1 MCPKNM
7 GLVERKKCKVRRF
20 HALIRTFPDQSWK
33 KIWICSFS
41 SQIHPSL
48 CHLSAHLEAPRIIV
62 SGFFSNPLFSPA
74 PSSCT
79 LLKSSSNHKRHR
91 GSIQQPAIW
100 RSGPRSARRAS
111 WSGRCSPG
119 WTGLVARE
127 PKAPAA
133 ALMNVALI
141 HSNLNSP

>member
-1 MCPKNM
+1 MDSKEFLP
-7 GLVERKKCKVRRF
+7 
-20 HALIRTFPDQSWK
+20 ALIRTFPDQSWK

-62 SGFFSNPLFSPA
+62 SGFFSNPLSSPA

-79 LLKSSSNHKRHR
+79 LRKSSSNHKRHR

-111 WSGRCSPG
+111 WSGRCSPR
-119 WTGLVARE
+119 WKGLAARE
-127 PKAPAA
+127 PKAPEAA
-133 ALMNVALI
+133 HVNDVKSR
-141 HSNLNSP
+141 SNHPHLKRDVTQICWL